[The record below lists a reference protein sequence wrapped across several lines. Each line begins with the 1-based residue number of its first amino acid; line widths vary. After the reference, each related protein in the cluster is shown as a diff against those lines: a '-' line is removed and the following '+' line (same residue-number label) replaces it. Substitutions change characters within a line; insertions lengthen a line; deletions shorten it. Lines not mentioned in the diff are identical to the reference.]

1 MSEKELATLHTWLVE
16 PMEPQVAAVVERIRR
31 APDVRHVAIM
41 PDVHLAKEV
50 TVGTVMATER
60 LLYPQAVGGDIGCGM
75 LAVAFDA
82 RAEKLDDPALAGRM
96 LNELGRAVPTMRRHR
111 NAAAR
116 WPVELEPVQLSHP
129 SLAAAARDEGR
140 VQLGTLGGG
149 NHFVELQADEE
160 SRLWLMIHSGSRS
173 MGQVI
178 WSHHIAKAELVG
190 SGLRVLNFEKPEGQ
204 AYATDMQWARRYADA
219 NRRAMAFSVEA
230 AAQEVL
236 ECGLNWSTLIT
247 VDHNHA
253 QRELHFGEELWVHR
267 KGAMPAAHGAA
278 GVLPGSMGT
287 ESFHVEGLGYA
298 EALQSS
304 AHGAGRRMS
313 REQARKGVSDHAL
326 QRQMEG
332 VWYDYRAARQL
343 REEAPAAYKDI
354 REVLRAQHELVK
366 MTRRLRPL
374 LNYKGL

>member
-16 PMEPQVAAVVERIRR
+16 PMEEQVAAVVERLRR
-31 APDVRHVAIM
+31 APDVKHVAIM

-75 LAVAFDA
+75 LAVALEA
-82 RAEKLDDPALAGRM
+82 RAQKLEDPSLAGRM
-96 LNELGRAVPTMRRHR
+96 LKELGRAVPTMRRHR
-111 NAAAR
+111 NAVAR
-116 WPVELEPVQLSHP
+116 WPQELEAGQLSHP
-129 SLAAAARDEGR
+129 SLVAAARDEGR
-140 VQLGTLGGG
+140 LQLGTLGGG

-173 MGQVI
+173 MGQTI
-178 WSHHIAKAELVG
+178 ASYHIAKAEAVG
-190 SGLRVLNFEKPEGQ
+190 SGLRVLDYERPEGQ
-204 AYATDMQWARRYADA
+204 AYAADMQWARRYADA
-219 NRRAMAFSVEA
+219 NRRAMAMAVERVA
-230 AAQEVL
+230 EEVL
-236 ECGLNWSTLIT
+236 GCGLDWPMLIT

-253 QRELHFGEELWVHR
+253 VREMHFGRELWVHR
-267 KGAMPAAHGAA
+267 KGAMPASAGAA

-287 ESFHVEGLGYA
+287 ESFHVEGLGCA
-298 EALQSS
+298 QSLQSS

-332 VWYDYRAARQL
+332 VWYDYRAIRQL

-354 REVLRAQHELVK
+354 RAVLRAQGELVK
-366 MTRRLRPL
+366 VRRRLRPML
-374 LNYKGL
+374 SFKGV